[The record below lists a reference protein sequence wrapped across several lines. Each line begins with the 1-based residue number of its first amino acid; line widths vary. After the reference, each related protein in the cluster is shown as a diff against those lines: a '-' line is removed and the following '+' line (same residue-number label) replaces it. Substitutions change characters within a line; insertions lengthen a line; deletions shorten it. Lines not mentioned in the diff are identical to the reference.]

1 MRIFV
6 AIIFCSLFLLSCNG
20 DPPMVGAP
28 QMKGNNIDEH
38 MINAN
43 KTIAHS
49 EETVIDEYVG
59 RRGWKMEKLSEG
71 VRLWEYSKGKG
82 PKVQYEDS
90 VSIHYNVEAINGTK
104 IYSNINEK
112 YVAGRRQEMI
122 GLDQAILQMNYGS
135 KAKVILP
142 SSLAYGI
149 GGDGNRIPQST
160 ILVIDVAID

>member
-1 MRIFV
+1 MRKYA

-20 DPPMVGAP
+20 DPPIVGAP
-28 QMKGNNIDEH
+28 QMKGKNIDEN

-43 KTIAHS
+43 KTIAQA
-49 EETVIDEYVG
+49 EETAIDEYVG

-71 VRLWEYSKGKG
+71 ARLWEYDKGKG

-90 VSIHYNVEAINGTK
+90 VSIHYDIEAINGTK
-104 IYSNINEK
+104 IYSNIAEK
-112 YVAGRRQEMI
+112 YVAGRRQQMI
-122 GLDQAILQMNYGS
+122 GLDQAVLRLSHGS

-160 ILVIDVAID
+160 ILVIDVTIE